1 MNNVQRKNI
10 NRRQEAAN
18 VRHNRVIV
26 GYMELKHPEAYKE
39 AEEFYE
45 QLNTKYPNKKD
56 LRRTNEYEWLK
67 SEFPEFKQ
75 RKYYI
80 RKSIAEKK
88 KDNSKQDKIVDNI
101 ELVIPLMSSTEK
113 AKEAVDMSGDTQSEI
128 TIEEPLYSATD
139 TQQVEVTT
147 ESFPTISDEMIE
159 DMISE
164 LREDPDLDLIFNDFD
179 IDFGDYDEETPLERE
194 LSNW

>member
-1 MNNVQRKNI
+1 MNNVERKNI
-10 NRRQEAAN
+10 NRRHEAAN

-26 GYMELKHPEAYKE
+26 GYIELKHPETYKE

-45 QLNTKYPNKKD
+45 QLNAKYPNKKD

-67 SEFPEFKQ
+67 SDFPEFKQ
-75 RKYYI
+75 RKYYL
-80 RKSIAEKK
+80 RKK
-88 KDNSKQDKIVDNI
+88 KDSSEQAKIVDNM
-101 ELVIPLMSSTEK
+101 ELVIPLMSSSEK
-113 AKEAVDMSGDTQSEI
+113 PKEAVDMSGDTQIEI
-128 TIEEPLYSATD
+128 TIEQPPYSPTD

-147 ESFPTISDEMIE
+147 ELFPTISDETIE

-194 LSNW
+194 LLNW